1 MQILRHKYQP
11 NNVGR
16 VERAA
21 SIMAGTLLFT
31 QGVRTRGWLGT
42 GAALLGIA
50 FLRRGLTG
58 FCYTYQ
64 ALGISSAAKPPEHGT
79 YVDEAITINL
89 PREDV
94 YRFGRDIANLAS
106 VLEHVESA
114 RACGEN
120 RSHWAVKMPDGR
132 KVEWNAELVQEKE
145 NELIEWRAIDGPA
158 ISAGG
163 SVHFQ
168 DAAGGRGTEVRVLL
182 GRTLPLFGTT
192 SDEDASSWVRRNLK
206 RLKARLEAGVLPETE
221 GQPVGAHKSAA
232 EERHQSD
239 AVTKAS
245 EESFPASDSPAY
257 AH

>member
-31 QGVRTRGWLGT
+31 QGIRTRGWFGT

-50 FLRRGLTG
+50 FLRRGITG
-58 FCYTYQ
+58 FCYTFQ
-64 ALGISSAAKPPEHGT
+64 VLGISSAAPRPQHGAW
-79 YVDEAITINL
+79 VDEAITINL

-94 YRFGRDIANLAS
+94 YRFWRDIANLAS
-106 VLEHVESA
+106 VLDHVESA

-120 RSHWAVKMPDGR
+120 RSHWIVKMPDGR
-132 KVEWNAELVQEKE
+132 KVEWSAELVQEKE
-145 NELIEWRAIDGPA
+145 NELIEWRGVDD
-158 ISAGG
+158 SALSAVG

-168 DAAGGRGTEVRVLL
+168 DAAGGRGTEVRLL
-182 GRTLPLFGTT
+182 LRDTLPIFGDI
-192 SDEDASSWVRRNLK
+192 SPEDAASLIRHNLK

-221 GQPVGAHKSAA
+221 GQPVGARKPAE
-232 EERHQSD
+232 EERHQPD
-239 AVTKAS
+239 VVTKAS
-245 EESFPASDSPAY
+245 EESFPASDAPAY
-257 AH
+257 LH